1 MRRAARSRFD
11 AAMPRVT
18 SDRTSREAGFRYGVV
33 FFVTFLLVVF
43 AIASVD
49 RPWAHAVALGLEGVA
64 LTVVVAT
71 SRARAELRHAR
82 ALAVAGGGTVVVV
95 LVGADAV
102 SEDVVFAIGGLLAA
116 AIPAALAGG
125 VVRLIRE
132 RGVTLQAVLGALTI
146 YLYVGLIFAWVI
158 GFVSQVSNTPYF
170 AQPDV
175 GHGDRVYFS
184 FTVLTTTGF
193 GDYTPATPVGH
204 ALSVVEML
212 TGQLYLVTVIGVLIG
227 GLVGRASDRR
237 GTAR

>member
-1 MRRAARSRFD
+1 MGGCAEPRFPLPC

-18 SDRTSREAGFRYGVV
+18 PDRTSRVAGFRYGLV
-33 FFVTFLLVVF
+33 FVVTFVLVVF
-43 AIASVD
+43 AIAADD
-49 RPWAHAVALGLEGVA
+49 RPWARAVALGLEGVA

-71 SRARAELRHAR
+71 SRARAELRRAR
-82 ALAVAGGGTVVVV
+82 ALAVAVGGAVVVA
-95 LVGADAV
+95 LVGADV
-102 SEDVVFAIGGLLAA
+102 LSDDFVFALGGLLAA

-132 RGVTLQAVLGALTI
+132 RGVTLRAVLGALTI
-146 YLYVGLIFAWVI
+146 YLYVGLVFAWII
-158 GFVSQVSNTPYF
+158 GFVSHVHDTPYF

-193 GDYTPATPVGH
+193 GDYTTATPVGH
-204 ALSVVEML
+204 ALTVVEML

-227 GLVGRASDRR
+227 GLVGRRR
-237 GTAR
+237 